1 MRLVDGDDVPTSTT
15 LLSRVA
21 DWQDHPAWVR
31 FRDTYDPYLRRW
43 CSGYGLDP
51 EAIDEICDIIWCELA
66 GRMRT
71 FEYDPSGSFRGW
83 LRQLCRSR
91 VLNYLHQR
99 RAHPHLSLDDR
110 EDGLAAVGPRIA
122 GQPAVTDDEGEEVT
136 DPALR
141 LLLDATEQIQAAVRA
156 RVKPHNWEAFSL
168 VAIYDWSVERTAQAL
183 GMTRAAVYAAKER
196 VARMVRDEGRRVLDQ
211 RAAGS

>member
-1 MRLVDGDDVPTSTT
+1 MRLVDGDDVSTSPT
-15 LLSRVA
+15 LLSQVA

-43 CSGYGLDP
+43 CCGYGLGP
-51 EAIDEICDIIWCELA
+51 EAIDEIRDIIWCELA

-83 LRQLCRSR
+83 LRRLCQSR

-99 RAHPHLSLDDR
+99 RAHPHVSLDDR
-110 EDGLAAVGPRIA
+110 EDEPTAGGRGIS
-122 GQPAVTDDEGEEVT
+122 GQPADIDDEGEEAI

-141 LLLDATEQIQAAVRA
+141 LLLDAGAQIQAAVRA

-168 VAIYDWSVERTAQAL
+168 VAIYDWSVEQAANTL

-196 VARMVRDEGRRVLDQ
+196 VARMLRDEGLRVLDQ
-211 RAAGS
+211 RASGA